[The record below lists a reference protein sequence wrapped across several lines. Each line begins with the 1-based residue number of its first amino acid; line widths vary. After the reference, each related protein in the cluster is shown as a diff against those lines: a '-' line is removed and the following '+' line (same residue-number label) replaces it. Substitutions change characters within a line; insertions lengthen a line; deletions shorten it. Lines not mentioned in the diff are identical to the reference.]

1 MLNIEGNMNIQ
12 KLEAILNES
21 ADEIPLVMLTI
32 TNNMIGGNPVSMENI
47 RQTREICQRF
57 NKPLFYDA
65 CRFAENAYLIKKR
78 EKGYEN
84 KSIKEICQEMF
95 SLGDGS
101 FFKHIL
107 IMHDYLDGDI

>member
-1 MLNIEGNMNIQ
+1 MNIE
-12 KLEAILNES
+12 KLEALLKES
-21 ADEIPLVMLTI
+21 ADKIPLVMLTI
-32 TNNMIGGNPVSMENI
+32 TNNIIGGNPVSMENI
-47 RQTREICQRF
+47 RQTQELCKRF

-95 SLGDGS
+95 NHADGNLLY
-101 FFKHIL
+101 KLEIRC
-107 IMHDYLDGDI
+107 